1 MTDIGF
7 NMGAGK
13 VDPMLV
19 FKHFMNDSPQP
30 FMIGY
35 KNGRII
41 DFNQAFQELL
51 GYSRDELLT
60 MLWISDLTP
69 EEWRQVE
76 EQAIHYHLESG
87 RAQYY
92 EKEYYLKNGERLP
105 VEMLVHSLSSETG
118 NSGYM
123 YFFIYDISQRKK
135 AEERLVKGKINAQK
149 QVTYLNTLLD
159 NMNEL
164 FYTYDLEGKITF
176 ANQKSLDLLGYKP
189 EEVTAMTVWDFVP
202 ERHQTNLK
210 TEFTRRLKKK
220 RPDSYH
226 ATVLQ
231 KDGSERIF
239 RLNAAPIIEDGILR
253 GEMVLAEDITEQRRT
268 EKALTVSNRELQSI
282 QEELTA
288 VNEQLTAANEQLI
301 AANEQLTAAEEEI
314 RQQLDESEINK
325 QALANAHQQLEA
337 IFNFLP
343 DPTFVVN
350 AEGKVVMWNRAMEE
364 LTGVRTR
371 EILGKGN
378 REYALIF
385 YGKRRPMLIDLALGY
400 SDYDKE
406 QFLYLKRDK
415 GIFYGENI
423 CPQIG
428 QNEVYISGK
437 SSPLYDRSGK
447 LIGAIASLRDI
458 TDNRKAQ
465 QALQDSEEKYRNI
478 IETIEDGYFEVD
490 RAGNFTFFNPWL
502 IKVLGYSVE
511 EFENQN
517 YRLVMDKENGRKVYA
532 AFNRVFTTGQS
543 VKELDWQVLKKD
555 GTPLF
560 VETTVLPIKD
570 NMRVIGFRGIVHD
583 ISERKQA
590 EEALRQSENL
600 YRTIFETTG
609 TATIIFEEDMT
620 VSLMNSEMERLVGY
634 SKEEVEGKI
643 KWLTFVDPEDHDR
656 MISYHR
662 RRRESPDMAPRNY
675 EFKLRTRDGEAKEI
689 MLTIALIPGT
699 SKSVTSLLD
708 ITNRKTFEEALA
720 ISEARYRGI
729 VEDQTELICRFLPGG
744 ELTFVNETYCRYFGK
759 KRYELLGK
767 DFRISFY
774 NEDLPL
780 VESEIARL
788 SYKNP
793 VTTIEHRVILDG
805 GEIRWQQWTHRAL
818 YNERSLLVDYQSVGR
833 DITDRKEAEE
843 QLRYLS
849 THDALTG
856 LYNRHYFEK
865 QMSLMENGEFEPMGL
880 VMCDVD
886 GLKIV
891 NDTLGHDKG
900 DILLKTVANLIN
912 QCFRKNDI
920 VARVGGDEF
929 AILLPETSE
938 DTVKHT
944 LNRIRQKVKEYNQ
957 YTPELPLSI
966 SVGYAVRTSPETPV
980 SNIFEEADNNMYR
993 EKLHSRLSARSSIVQ
1008 TMMRALEARDFIT
1021 EGHADRLQVLV
1032 VRMARELEL
1041 PERTLNDL
1049 RLLAQFHD
1057 IGKVGVPDS
1066 ILFKKGSLN
1075 DVEYSIMKRHC
1086 EIGHRIALSAPELV
1100 LIADWILKH
1109 HEWWDGRGY
1118 PLGLKGEDIPLEC
1131 RILAIAD
1138 AYDAMTSDR
1147 PYRQAMSHEQAVKEL
1162 KKYAGVQ
1169 FDASLVELFI
1179 EVVGNHSRD
1188 KLN

>member
-1 MTDIGF
+1 MTGAGF
-7 NMGAGK
+7 NQGQDK
-13 VDPMLV
+13 VDPMMV
-19 FKHFMNDSPQP
+19 FRHFMNDSPQP

-41 DFNQAFQELL
+41 DFNRSFQELL

-69 EEWRQVE
+69 EEWRKLE
-76 EQAIHYHLESG
+76 DKAIQEHLKSG
-87 RAQYY
+87 QAQYY
-92 EKEYYLKNGERLP
+92 EKEYYLKDGKRLP
-105 VEMLVHSLSSETG
+105 VQMLVHSLLDEG
-118 NSGYM
+118 RDSGYL
-123 YFFIYDISQRKK
+123 YFFIYDISQRRKDEK
-135 AEERLVKGKINAQK
+135 RLVRGKITAQK
-149 QVTYLNTLLD
+149 QVAYLNTLLD

-164 FYTYDLEGKITF
+164 FYTYDLNGKITF

-189 EEVTAMTVWDFVP
+189 EEVTAMTFWGFVP
-202 ERHQTNLK
+202 ERHRTNLEI
-210 TEFTRRLKKK
+210 EFARRLKEKK
-220 RPDSYH
+220 RDSYH
-226 ATVLQ
+226 VTVMH

-239 RLNAAPIIEDGILR
+239 RLNVAPIIEDGVSR

-268 EKALTVSNRELQSI
+268 EKALKKSNEELQNI

-301 AANEQLTAAEEEI
+301 AANEQLTAAEEEL
-314 RQQLDESEINK
+314 RQQLDESEANK
-325 QALANAHQQLEA
+325 EALANAHQQLEA

-343 DPTFVVN
+343 DPTFVVD
-350 AEGKVVMWNRAMEE
+350 AEGRVVMWNRAMEE

-385 YGKRRPMLIDLALGY
+385 YGKRRPTLIDLALDYG
-400 SDYDKE
+400 DYDEE
-406 QFLYLKRDK
+406 QYLFLKQDR
-415 GIFYGENI
+415 GVFYGENI

-428 QNEVYISGK
+428 RGETYISGK
-437 SSPLYDRSGK
+437 SAPLYDRSGR

-458 TDNRKAQ
+458 TENRKAQ

-478 IETIEDGYFEVD
+478 IESIEDGYFEVD
-490 RAGNFTFFNPWL
+490 LAGNFTFFNPWL
-502 IKVLGYSVE
+502 IKVLGYSADE
-511 EFENQN
+511 LHGQS
-517 YRLVMDKENGRKVYA
+517 YRLVMDEKNGRKIYT
-532 AFNRVFTTGQS
+532 AFNRVYNTGQS

-560 VETTVLPIKD
+560 VETTVLPIKEH
-570 NMRVIGFRGIVHD
+570 MRVVGFKGIVRD
-583 ISERKQA
+583 ITERKQA

-609 TATIIFEEDMT
+609 TATIIIEDDMI

-634 SKEEVEGKI
+634 SKDEVEGKMKGI
-643 KWLTFVDPEDHDR
+643 TFIDPEDHDR
-656 MISYHR
+656 MVSYHL

-675 EFKLRTRDGEAKEI
+675 EFKLLSREGEVKEI
-689 MLTIALIPGT
+689 MLTIAMIPGT
-699 SKSVTSLLD
+699 NQSVTSLLD
-708 ITNRKTFEEALA
+708 ITNRKMFEEALA

-759 KRYELLGK
+759 IRRDLLGK
-767 DFRISFY
+767 DFRTSFLE
-774 NEDLPL
+774 EDLPL
-780 VESEIARL
+780 VESEIACL
-788 SYKNP
+788 SYRNP
-793 VTTIEHRVILDG
+793 VTTIEHRVVLEG
-805 GEIRWQQWTHRAL
+805 GEVRWQQWTHRAL
-818 YNERSLLVDYQSVGR
+818 YNEKGLLVDYQSVGR
-833 DITDRKEAEE
+833 DITERKLAEE

-856 LYNRHYFEK
+856 LRNRRYFEE
-865 QMSLMENGEFEPMGL
+865 QMSLMENGDFDPVGL

-900 DILLKTVANLIN
+900 DLLLKTVANLIN

-929 AILLPETSE
+929 AILLPQTSH
-938 DTVKHT
+938 DTVKQT
-944 LNRIRQKVKEYNQ
+944 LNRIRQKVKDYNQ

-966 SVGYAVRTSPETPV
+966 SVGYAVRTSPGTTI
-980 SNIFEEADNNMYR
+980 SSIFEEADNNMYR

-1021 EGHADRLQVLV
+1021 EGHADRLQALV
-1032 VRMARELEL
+1032 VKMARVLEL
-1041 PERTLNDL
+1041 SETTVNDL

-1066 ILFKKGSLN
+1066 ILFKKGSLTN
-1075 DVEYSIMKRHC
+1075 NEYAIMQRHC

-1109 HEWWDGRGY
+1109 HEWWNGQGY
-1118 PLGLKGEDIPLEC
+1118 PLGIKGEDIPLEC

-1147 PYRQAMSHEQAVKEL
+1147 PYRQAMSHEHAINEL
-1162 KKYAGVQ
+1162 KNYAGIQ
-1169 FDASLVELFI
+1169 FDANLVKLFI
-1179 EVVGNHSRD
+1179 EITTNSRRD
-1188 KLN
+1188 ELN

>member
-1 MTDIGF
+1 MTGIDFGR
-7 NMGAGK
+7 GQEK
-13 VDPMLV
+13 LDPMMI
-19 FKHFMNDSPQP
+19 FRHFMDNSPQP

-41 DFNQAFQELL
+41 NFNRAFQELL

-69 EEWRQVE
+69 EEWRRVE
-76 EQAIHYHLESG
+76 EEAIQKHLENG
-87 RAQYY
+87 QVQYY
-92 EKEYYLKNGERLP
+92 EKEYFIKDEGRLP
-105 VEMLVHSLSSETG
+105 VEMLVHSLPDEAG
-118 NSGYM
+118 LPGYL

-135 AEERLVKGKINAQK
+135 DEERLVRGKITAQK
-149 QVTYLNTLLD
+149 QVAYLNTLLD

-164 FYTYDLEGKITF
+164 FYTYDRKGKITF
-176 ANQKSLDLLGYKP
+176 ANQKSLDVLGYKS
-189 EEVTAMTVWDFVP
+189 EEAIAMTIWDFVP
-202 ERHQTNLK
+202 ERYRAYLK
-210 TEFTRRLKKK
+210 TEFVRRLKEQK
-220 RPDSYH
+220 PDSYH
-226 ATVLQ
+226 ATALH
-231 KDGSERIF
+231 KDGSERVF
-239 RLNAAPIIEDGILR
+239 RLNVAPIIEDGISR
-253 GEMVLAEDITEQRRT
+253 GEMVLAEDITEQRQT
-268 EKALTVSNRELQSI
+268 EKALKKSNEELQST

-301 AANEQLTAAEEEI
+301 AANEQLTAAEEEL
-314 RQQLDESEINK
+314 RQQLDESEANK
-325 QALANAHQQLEA
+325 EALANAHQQLEA

-343 DPTFVVN
+343 DPTFVVD

-371 EILGKGN
+371 EMLGKGN

-385 YGKRRPMLIDLALGY
+385 YGTRRPVLIDLALGH
-400 SDYDKE
+400 SDYDEE
-406 QFLYLKRDK
+406 QYLFLKQDK

-428 QNEVYISGK
+428 NGETYISGK
-437 SSPLYDRSGK
+437 SSPLYDRSGQ
-447 LIGAIASLRDI
+447 LIGAIASLRNI
-458 TDNRKAQ
+458 TENRKAQ

-490 RAGNFTFFNPWL
+490 LAGNFTFFNPWL
-502 IKVLGYSVE
+502 IKVLGYSADE
-511 EFENQN
+511 LEDQS
-517 YRLVMDKENGRKVYA
+517 YRLIMDGKNQRKVYE
-532 AFNRVFTTGQS
+532 AFNRVYKTGQR

-555 GTPLF
+555 GTNLS

-570 NMRVIGFRGIVHD
+570 HMRVVGFKGLVHD
-583 ISERKQA
+583 ITERKQA

-609 TATIIFEEDMT
+609 TATIIIEDDMI

-643 KWLTFVDPEDHDR
+643 KWLTFVDPEDHER
-656 MISYHR
+656 MMSYHK

-675 EFKLRTRDGEAKEI
+675 EFRLRSRDGEVKEI
-689 MLTIALIPGT
+689 MLTIAMIPET
-699 SKSVTSLLD
+699 SQSVTSLLD
-708 ITNRKTFEEALA
+708 ITNRKMFEEALA

-759 KRYELLGK
+759 KRRELLGK
-767 DFRISFY
+767 DFRTSFFAK
-774 NEDLPL
+774 DLPI

-788 SYKNP
+788 SYRNP
-793 VTTIEHRVILDG
+793 VTTIEHRIILD

-818 YNERSLLVDYQSVGR
+818 YNEKGLLVDYQSVGR
-833 DITDRKEAEE
+833 DITERKEAEE

-849 THDALTG
+849 THDALTS

-865 QMSLMENGEFEPMGL
+865 QMSLMENGEFDPIGL

-900 DILLKTVANLIN
+900 DQLLKTVANLIN
-912 QCFRKNDI
+912 HCFRKNDI

-929 AILLPETSE
+929 AILLPQTSE
-938 DTVKHT
+938 DTVKHS
-944 LNRIRQKVKEYNQ
+944 LSRIRQKVKEYNQ
-957 YTPELPLSI
+957 YTIEIPLSI
-966 SVGYAVRTSPETPV
+966 SVGYAVRTSPETTM
-980 SNIFEEADNNMYR
+980 SSIFEEADNNMYR

-1032 VRMARELEL
+1032 VKMARALEL
-1041 PERTLNDL
+1041 SEGTINDL

-1066 ILFKKGSLN
+1066 ILFKKGSLSEA
-1075 DVEYSIMKRHC
+1075 EYSIMQRHC

-1100 LIADWILKH
+1100 IIADWILKH
-1109 HEWWDGRGY
+1109 HEWWNGQGY
-1118 PLGLKGEDIPLEC
+1118 PLGIKGGDIPLEC

-1147 PYRQAMSHEQAVKEL
+1147 PYRQAMSHEQAVDEL
-1162 KKYAGVQ
+1162 KRFAGIQ
-1169 FDASLVELFI
+1169 FDANLVELFI
-1179 EVVGNHSRD
+1179 EIACNASID
-1188 KLN
+1188 KPN

>member
-1 MTDIGF
+1 MTGMDSDR
-7 NMGAGK
+7 GK
-13 VDPMLV
+13 IDPMLV
-19 FKHFMNDSPQP
+19 FGHFMNDFPQP

-41 DFNQAFQELL
+41 DFNRAFQELL

-76 EQAIHYHLESG
+76 QKAIHDHLESG
-87 RAQYY
+87 HAQYY
-92 EKEYYLKNGERLP
+92 EKEYYLKNGKRLP
-105 VEMLVHSLSSETG
+105 VEMLVHSLPGEEG
-118 NSGYM
+118 NAGYL
-123 YFFIYDISQRKK
+123 YFFIYDISQRKS
-135 AEERLVKGKINAQK
+135 AEERLVKGKLNAQK
-149 QVTYLNTLLD
+149 QVAYLNTLLD

-164 FYTYDLEGKITF
+164 FYTYDIEGKITF

-202 ERHQTNLK
+202 ERHRDYLK
-210 TEFTRRLKKK
+210 TEVARRLKKRK
-220 RPDSYH
+220 PDSYH
-226 ATVLQ
+226 STVLQ

-239 RLNAAPIIEDGILR
+239 RLHAAPIIEDGIST

-268 EKALTVSNRELQSI
+268 EKALKKSNEELQSI

-301 AANEQLTAAEEEI
+301 AANEQLTAAEEEL
-314 RQQLDESEINK
+314 RQQLDESEANK
-325 QALANAHQQLEA
+325 EALANAHQQLEV

-343 DPTFVVN
+343 DPTFVVDTK
-350 AEGKVVMWNRAMEE
+350 GRVVMWNRAMEE
-364 LTGVRTR
+364 LTGVKSR

-378 REYALIF
+378 REYSIIF
-385 YGKRRPMLIDLALGY
+385 YGNRRPMLIDLALGY
-400 SDYDKE
+400 SNYDKE
-406 QFLYLKRDK
+406 HYLFLEQDR

-423 CPQIG
+423 CNQIG
-428 QNEVYISGK
+428 NDEVYISGK
-437 SSPLYDRSGK
+437 SAPLYDRNGK

-458 TDNRKAQ
+458 TENRKAQ

-478 IETIEDGYFEVD
+478 IESIEDGYFEVD
-490 RAGNFTFFNPWL
+490 LAGNFTYFNPWL

-511 EFENQN
+511 EFKGQN
-517 YRLVMDKENGRKVYA
+517 YRLVMDKENGRKVYW
-532 AFNRVFTTGQS
+532 AFNRVFNTGQS

-560 VETTVLPIKD
+560 VETTVLPIKE
-570 NMRVIGFRGIVHD
+570 NMRVVGFKGIVHD

-609 TATIIFEEDMT
+609 TATIIIEDDMI

-634 SKEEVEGKI
+634 SKEEIEGKM
-643 KWLTFVDPEDHDR
+643 KWTTFVHPEDHDR
-656 MISYHR
+656 MISYHL

-675 EFKLRTRDGEAKEI
+675 EFKLLSREGEAKEV
-689 MLTIALIPGT
+689 MLTIAMIPGT
-699 SKSVTSLLD
+699 NQSVTSLLD
-708 ITNRKTFEEALA
+708 ITNRKMFEEALA

-744 ELTFVNETYCRYFGK
+744 ELTFVNETYCRYFDK
-759 KRYELLGK
+759 KRQELLEK
-767 DFRISFY
+767 DFRISFFR
-774 NEDLPL
+774 EDLPL

-793 VTTIEHRVILDG
+793 VTTIEHRVVLEG
-805 GEIRWQQWTHRAL
+805 GEVRWQQWTHRAL
-818 YNERSLLVDYQSVGR
+818 YNEKGLLVDYQSVGR
-833 DITDRKEAEE
+833 DITERKQAEE

-856 LYNRHYFEK
+856 LRNRRYFEE
-865 QMSLMENGEFEPMGL
+865 QMSLMENGEFDPVGL

-900 DILLKTVANLIN
+900 DLLLKTVANLIN

-966 SVGYAVRTSPETPV
+966 SVGYAVRTLPETTM
-980 SNIFEEADNNMYR
+980 SSIFEEADNNMYR

-1032 VRMARELEL
+1032 VKMARVLEL
-1041 PERTLNDL
+1041 PERTVNDL

-1075 DVEYSIMKRHC
+1075 KIEYSIMQRHC

-1109 HEWWDGRGY
+1109 HEWWNGQGY
-1118 PLGLKGEDIPLEC
+1118 PLGIKGEDIPLEC

-1147 PYRQAMSHEQAVKEL
+1147 PYRQAMSREQAVEEL
-1162 KKYAGVQ
+1162 KRYAGIQ
-1169 FDASLVELFI
+1169 FDSSLVGLFI
-1179 EVVGNHSRD
+1179 EVVGNHSGD